1 MAAARGA
8 AGALSS
14 DRRRGAPTSAPV
26 PPAPVQVRRS
36 RRDLLVE
43 VHATPPPRRAGAPLH
58 SDPSKLAPLCG
69 MPDDPDSILGPLL
82 HGYSF
87 AFHRFALSGP
97 TTPAA
102 PLVFDQ
108 LVNIP
113 GVPATLPFTGS
124 LQGVHLAD
132 DEDMTLR
139 SWVASGGL
147 KTTVPSLQL
156 RLGRSKADNDGQAAT
171 LVRYAQGTAIIVVSV
186 GLYALLTFA

>member
-1 MAAARGA
+1 MASKSIIIDLEKCIDKEVRVTFQGGREVRGVLK
-8 AGALSS
+8 G
-14 DRRRGAPTSAPV
+14 
-26 PPAPVQVRRS
+26 
-36 RRDLLVE
+36 
-43 VHATPPPRRAGAPLH
+43 
-58 SDPSKLAPLCG
+58 
-69 MPDDPDSILGPLL
+69 
-82 HGYSF
+82 
-87 AFHRFALSGP
+87 
-97 TTPAA
+97 
-102 PLVFDQ
+102 FDQ